1 MSIRIVTDSTAGI
14 QPERIDQLNIHVV
27 PLSLVIDGKTYHDG
41 VNITNEEFM
50 VKMKAANEIP
60 KSSQPSVG
68 SFLEVYD
75 SIGKEGHTIISIH
88 MTEGMSGTYHSA
100 CTAAELSD
108 TKIEVINSG
117 FISILL
123 GYFVERAAEM
133 AQQNVPIDE
142 IVKEIHKMKSRAFLY
157 VVVDTLENLIKGG
170 RIGKGRGMIG
180 TLLNIKPIASLENG
194 VYTPVTKVRSHSQA
208 IKFLV
213 AQVRKDLQD
222 KKIARIGIAHA
233 DALPLAKKISE
244 ALKAEY
250 HFDHIDIMSTTSV
263 VSIHTGP
270 GAIGLMYYTHE

>member
-14 QPERIDQLNIHVV
+14 QPEIIDKLGIHVV
-27 PLSLVIDGKTYHDG
+27 PLSLVIDGKNYQDG
-41 VNITNEEFM
+41 LNITNEEFM
-50 VKMKAANEIP
+50 IKMREASEIP

-75 SIGKEGHTIISIH
+75 SLGKEGHTVISIH
-88 MTEGMSGTYHSA
+88 MTEGMSGTFNAAQS
-100 CTAAELSD
+100 AAEISK
-108 TKIEVINSG
+108 TKIKVINSG

-123 GYFVERAAEM
+123 GYFVEKAAEM
-133 AQQNVPIDE
+133 AQLNAPFDE
-142 IVKEIHKMKSRAFLY
+142 IVKEVNKMKSRGFLY

-208 IKFLV
+208 VKFLV
-213 AQVRKDLQD
+213 AQVKKDLKD

-233 DALPLAKKISE
+233 DALPFANKIRD
-244 ALKAEY
+244 ALKTEY
-250 HFDHIDIMSTTSV
+250 NFDHIDIMSTTSV